1 MRPAPPPRVTLA
13 TRFEGGRRIRD
24 LRLRSGDERRQ
35 AVDAGIGD
43 YRLWLR
49 LWLWLILRLL
59 TRFARFTVLA
69 RLTMLTWFAVL
80 TWFALLTRFAGR
92 LLVALIGRVVAVA
105 TLMIAGT
112 TVAVA
117 NKRLGLRLRLRR
129 NEAGLLAEIREALA
143 VIIEIIGRRHV
154 LDIARRRLVL
164 TELLLGSSDQA
175 KIMLGML
182 IVVLGC
188 NGIAGGAGITRE
200 LDVFFGNM

>member
-69 RLTMLTWFAVL
+69 RLTWFAVL
-80 TWFALLTRFAGR
+80 TRFALLTRFAGR

>member
-49 LWLWLILRLL
+49 LWLVLRLL

>member
-69 RLTMLTWFAVL
+69 RLTMLTWFAV
-80 TWFALLTRFAGR
+80 LTRFAGR

>member
-49 LWLWLILRLL
+49 LWLVLRLL

-80 TWFALLTRFAGR
+80 TRFALLTRFAGR

>member
-43 YRLWLR
+43 HRLR
-49 LWLWLILRLL
+49 LRLRLILRLL
-59 TRFARFTVLA
+59 TRFAGFTVFA
-69 RLTMLTWFAVL
+69 RLTRFAVL
-80 TWFALLTRFAGR
+80 SWFALLAGFALLTGR

-105 TLMIAGT
+105 TLMIART

-117 NKRLGLRLRLRR
+117 EIRLGLRLRLRLR
-129 NEAGLLAEIREALA
+129 GNEARLLAEIREALA

>member
-1 MRPAPPPRVTLA
+1 VWPAAPARETFTTA
-13 TRFEGGRRIRD
+13 IAFEPGRAVH

-69 RLTMLTWFAVL
+69 RLTMLTRL
-80 TWFALLTRFAGR
+80 TWFAVLTRFAGR

-175 KIMLGML
+175 EIMLGML
-182 IVVLGC
+182 IVVLGG

-200 LDVFFGNM
+200 LDVFLGNM

>member
-49 LWLWLILRLL
+49 LWLVLRLL

-69 RLTMLTWFAVL
+69 RLTMLTR
-80 TWFALLTRFAGR
+80 FALLTRFAGR

-105 TLMIAGT
+105 TLVIAGT

>member
-1 MRPAPPPRVTLA
+1 MRAKKAGGHIVPTRLMKAFNRLFAGVEVFAGRRGRGRRRFGARAMRPAPPPRVTLA

-80 TWFALLTRFAGR
+80 TRFALLTRFAGR
-92 LLVALIGRVVAVA
+92 FAYWFAGCSINVRTLPAAL
-105 TLMIAGT
+105 
-112 TVAVA
+112 
-117 NKRLGLRLRLRR
+117 LGLFS
-129 NEAGLLAEIREALA
+129 N
-143 VIIEIIGRRHV
+143 
-154 LDIARRRLVL
+154 
-164 TELLLGSSDQA
+164 GSVGKAILFS
-175 KIMLGML
+175 
-182 IVVLGC
+182 
-188 NGIAGGAGITRE
+188 
-200 LDVFFGNM
+200 